1 MTQNLRT
8 KRGSSIFGDL
18 TWIIVF
24 CVCAMLLFFFLY
36 KPLVDDLRGK
46 TNPGIGG
53 FSDQQLPVY
62 SDAQYVA
69 LGLREI
75 RPEAGTE
82 GKPRATVSQLIT
94 ALVETRHEKG
104 GDTAFDKAL
113 EASSYDETLEKQ
125 FGKGSSFWTG
135 SSYQLA
141 DGTQIKERQAIAI
154 IINDGGTWVSE
165 TCREFTPEGKQQA
178 GRGTLC
184 NYFMLR
190 MINGVAVV
198 DPDTGMKIPLFPN
211 TVVEAGS
218 LHIPTA
224 SGPATMYVFV
234 QRRSTKP

>member
-36 KPLVDDLRGK
+36 KPLVDDLKGK

-53 FSDQQLPVY
+53 FSEQQLPVY

-75 RPEAGTE
+75 RPEAGTD
-82 GKPRATVSQLIT
+82 GTSRATVSQLIT
-94 ALVETRHEKG
+94 ALIQTRHEKDS
-104 GDTAFDKAL
+104 DTAFKKAI
-113 EASSYDETLEKQ
+113 EDSEYDETLEKQ
-125 FGKGSSFWTG
+125 FGKGSPFWTG
-135 SSYQLA
+135 SAYQLA
-141 DGTQIKERQAIAI
+141 DGTKIKERQAIAV
-154 IINDGGTWVSE
+154 IINDGGTWLTE
-165 TCREFTPEGKQQA
+165 TCQEFTFEGRRKA
-178 GRGTLC
+178 GTLC
-184 NYFMLR
+184 SYFTLR
-190 MINGVAVV
+190 MINGVAVT

-211 TVVEAGS
+211 SVVEAGS
-218 LHIPTA
+218 LYIPTA

-234 QRRSTKP
+234 ERRSTKP